1 MMRGNGRVLQL
12 GALPDHAIAE
22 LETRFELVAF
32 ADEGAAISAIPRLAD
47 VQGMATSGKATI
59 SAALLECLPE
69 LKIISC
75 LGAGTEAIDTEAAR
89 ERAVE
94 LRTTSHVL
102 ASDVADIAMGLI
114 IATARDLFG
123 ADQFVRSGG
132 WTLGKYPLAR
142 SLKGARLGI
151 VGLGAIGSALA
162 GRAEAFG
169 MAIGYH
175 TRRVVSRSPH
185 PHFESLPD
193 LAAWC
198 DFLALCCP
206 GSPATYRLADA
217 QVLGAL
223 GAKGFLINVAR
234 GSVVDEAALAEALQ
248 AGVIAGAGLDVFEDE
263 PHPHPALLG
272 CPKTVLLPHIGSA
285 TTETRDAMARAMVD
299 ALVERLRGD
308 A

>member
-1 MMRGNGRVLQL
+1 
-12 GALPDHAIAE
+12 
-22 LETRFELVAF
+22 
-32 ADEGAAISAIPRLAD
+32 
-47 VQGMATSGKATI
+47 
-59 SAALLECLPE
+59 
-69 LKIISC
+69 
-75 LGAGTEAIDTEAAR
+75 
-89 ERAVE
+89 
-94 LRTTSHVL
+94 VL
-102 ASDVADIAMGLI
+102 ASDVADVAMGLI

-132 WTLGKYPLAR
+132 WTAGKYPLAR

-175 TRRVVSRSPH
+175 TRRVVSRSPY
-185 PHFESLPD
+185 PHFESVPD
-193 LAAWC
+193 LAGWC

-206 GSPATYRLADA
+206 GGPATYRLADA
-217 QVLGAL
+217 RVLGAL

-248 AGVIAGAGLDVFEDE
+248 SGVIAGAGLDVFEDE
-263 PHPHPALLG
+263 PRPHPALLG

-285 TTETRDAMARAMVD
+285 TTETREAMARAMVD
-299 ALVERLRGD
+299 ALVERLREGPK
-308 A
+308 ATGNPGPGAGGLYAAHMSPVTGIRLIMYS